1 VQVAIKETSLATLA
15 QEAAAL
21 ALALA
26 TPDPVVDVIVKC
38 VDKTLAGRWARC
50 ANALGDNDSHTV
62 AGKEGL
68 RRVLTAL
75 PVGHPFST
83 HTHLFPYFWFSQ

>member
-1 VQVAIKETSLATLA
+1 VQVAIEETKPATFA

-26 TPDPVVDVIVKC
+26 TPDPVVNVIVKC
-38 VDKTLAGRWARC
+38 VDETLTSHRARC
-50 ANALGDNDSHTV
+50 ANALSDDDSHSV
-62 AGKEGL
+62 AGKKGL
-68 RRVLTAL
+68 GCVLTAL

-83 HTHLFPYFWFSQ
+83 HTHLLPYF

>member
-1 VQVAIKETSLATLA
+1 MQVAIEETQTPALA
-15 QEAAAL
+15 QETAAL

-26 TPDPVVDVIVKC
+26 APDTVVDVIVKR
-38 VDKTLAGRWARC
+38 VDETLTSHGARR
-50 ANALGDNDSHTV
+50 ADALGDDNSHTV
-62 AGKEGL
+62 AGKESL

-83 HTHLFPYFWFSQ
+83 HTHLLPYF